1 MIFSYSETKHNTK
14 MTSKLFFILLT
25 FLITTDAF
33 ATVDRFR
40 AMWRD
45 DPATTMVI
53 GFDLI
58 SGSNPVIYYD
68 TQDMGRDYEQ
78 YRYLQEV
85 DNVTEAKGMNN
96 QFIRLRGLM
105 PNTIYY
111 FVIKDSENVSR
122 KMSFRT
128 MPDNPY
134 ERLSIV
140 AGGDSRN
147 HREARRNANTMVAK
161 LRPHLVMFGGD
172 MTGGDNSD
180 QWKKWFDDWQETIGK
195 DGRIIPIIVTRGNH
209 ESSNQSLKNLFDVA
223 AENLYYGI
231 TFGGDL
237 LRVYTLNTLI
247 SSGGDQMDWLH
258 HDLKT
263 NGTRSRWKMAQY
275 HYAIRP
281 HTSSKTE
288 RNDQLKNW
296 ATLFHKYKVNLV
308 VESDIHVVK
317 STWPIR
323 PSREAGS
330 EHGFIRDDVNGTVY
344 VGEGCWGAPLRR
356 ANDRKSWTRDTDSFN
371 QFKWITVDYDGIE
384 VRTIKTDNA
393 ANVAYSTEA
402 DRFTAPN
409 GIEIWHPENGPV
421 IYINHPGSSDV
432 ATSSEPI
439 AEPVPVSTPVPSKKP
454 VPKKETV
461 KYTKKPVAEKPKK
474 TTSVPVVKPVE
485 VVEKVSVS
493 NFNATVNDDEVTVQ
507 WVSTNEPKDVV
518 YDVLRSEDGKA
529 YVSIKKVNGS
539 QLKGENR
546 YKIMDDISNVSNR
559 KYLSYRLGHNKKSEY
574 LTAKKSTSERWKSFK
589 KVMADP
595 RTGLC
600 KVKYKLE
607 SFGDITIN
615 MIDVN
620 DTEII
625 SNQYDDKKPG
635 VYLQTIDMRTLPV
648 GSYLV
653 VIKAGDIILNRY
665 RVDKK

>member
-1 MIFSYSETKHNTK
+1 
-14 MTSKLFFILLT
+14 MTSKLFFILFAL
-25 FLITTDAF
+25 FFASDAF

-40 AMWRD
+40 GMWRD
-45 DPATTMVI
+45 NPATTMVI

-68 TQDMGRDYEQ
+68 TEDKGRDYEQ

-85 DNVTEAKGMNN
+85 DNVTQAKGMNN

-134 ERLSIV
+134 ERLSII

-147 HREARRNANTMVAK
+147 HRAARRNANLMVAK

-209 ESSNQSLKNLFDVA
+209 ESSNESLKALFDVA
-223 AENLYYGI
+223 AEKLYYGI
-231 TFGGDL
+231 TIGGDL

-247 SSGGDQMDWLH
+247 SSGGDQMAWLH

-263 NGTRSRWKMAQY
+263 NGVNCRWKMAQY

-281 HTSSKTE
+281 HTTSKTE

-330 EHGFIRDDVNGTVY
+330 EQGFIRDDVNGTVY

-371 QFKWITVDYDGIE
+371 QFKWIVVDYDGIE
-384 VRTIKTDNA
+384 VRTVKTDNA
-393 ANVAYSTEA
+393 ETVDYCTE
-402 DRFTAPN
+402 DTRFSAPS
-409 GIEIWHPENGPV
+409 GIEIWHPANGPV
-421 IYINHPGSSDV
+421 IYINQPESNV
-432 ATSSEPI
+432 I
-439 AEPVPVSTPVPSKKP
+439 ASTETPVTTPVPDRTPIPQKEPVSKPETIKNVKKP
-454 VPKKETV
+454 VV
-461 KYTKKPVAEKPKK
+461 EKPRVV
-474 TTSVPVVKPVE
+474 TTAPAVKPVE
-485 VVEKVSVS
+485 KVVVS
-493 NFNATVNDDEVTVQ
+493 NFSANILDDEVVVKWT
-507 WVSTNEPKDVV
+507 SFDEPKDVV

-529 YVSIKKVNGS
+529 FVSISKVNGT
-539 QLKGENR
+539 QLKGENQ
-546 YKIMDDISNVSNR
+546 YKIVDKIRHVGDR
-559 KYLSYRLGHNKKSEY
+559 KYLAYRLGHNKKSGEY
-574 LTAKKSTSERWKSFK
+574 ITAKKSTQERWKSFK
-589 KVMADP
+589 KLMADKK
-595 RTGLC
+595 TGLC
-600 KVKYKLE
+600 KVKYTLE
-607 SFGDITIN
+607 SFGDVTIN

-620 DTEII
+620 DNEIV
-625 SNQYDDKKPG
+625 SNKYDNKKPG

-653 VIKAGDIILNRY
+653 IIKTGKIVLNQY

>member
-1 MIFSYSETKHNTK
+1 
-14 MTSKLFFILLT
+14 MTSKLLFILLT
-25 FLITTDAF
+25 FLITSDAF

-45 DPATTMVI
+45 DPSTTIVI

-68 TQDMGRDYEQ
+68 TEDKGRDYEQ

-85 DNVTEAKGMNN
+85 DLVTESKGMNN
-96 QFIRLRGLM
+96 QFTRLRGLM

-111 FVIKDSENVSR
+111 FVIKDSDNVSR

-128 MPDNPY
+128 LPDNPY
-134 ERLSIV
+134 ERLSII

-147 HREARRNANTMVAK
+147 HREARRKANMMVAK

-172 MTGGDNSD
+172 MTGGDNAD

-209 ESSNQSLKNLFDVA
+209 ESSNQSLKKLFDVA
-223 AENLYYGI
+223 AENLYYGLTI
-231 TFGGDL
+231 GGDL

-247 SSGGDQMDWLH
+247 SSGGDQMTWLN

-263 NGTRSRWKMAQY
+263 NGSRCRWKMAQY

-296 ATLFHKYKVNLV
+296 ATLFHKYQVNLV

-323 PSREAGS
+323 PSKEPGS
-330 EHGFIRDDVNGTVY
+330 DHGFIRDDVNGTVY

-371 QFKWITVDYDGIE
+371 QFKWIVVDYDGIE

-393 ANVAYSTEA
+393 ESVGYCTEET
-402 DRFTAPN
+402 RFSAPS
-409 GIEIWHPENGPV
+409 GIDIWHPENGPV
-421 IYINHPGSSDV
+421 IYINQPPSNMVDNM
-432 ATSSEPI
+432 SEPMT
-439 AEPVPVSTPVPSKKP
+439 EPVPDRTSVHQ
-454 VPKKETV
+454 KEPV
-461 KYTKKPVAEKPKK
+461 KYTKKPVAVKPKN
-474 TTSVPVVKPVE
+474 TTSVPIVKPVK
-485 VVEKVSVS
+485 VIEKVTVS

-507 WVSTNEPKDVV
+507 WISNNEPKDVV

-529 YVSIKKVNGS
+529 FVSIVKVNGK

-546 YKIMDDISNVSNR
+546 YQIMDDISNISNR
-559 KYLSYRLGHNKKSEY
+559 KHLSYRLGHNKKSEY
-574 LTAKKSTSERWKSFK
+574 LTAKKSTKDRWKSFK

-600 KVKYKLE
+600 KVKYTLE

-620 DTEII
+620 DNEII
-625 SNQYDDKKPG
+625 TNQYDDKKPG

-653 VIKAGDIILNRY
+653 VIKAGTVILNQY

>member
-1 MIFSYSETKHNTK
+1 

-25 FLITTDAF
+25 FLITSDAF

-58 SGSNPVIYYD
+58 SGTNPVIYYD
-68 TQDMGRDYEQ
+68 TQDNGRDYDQ

-85 DNVTEAKGMNN
+85 DHVVSAKGMNN

-134 ERLSIV
+134 ERLSII

-147 HREARRNANTMVAK
+147 HRAARRNANSMVAK

-209 ESSNQSLKNLFDVA
+209 ESSNVSLRELFDVA
-223 AENLYYGI
+223 AEKLYYGMTI
-231 TFGGDL
+231 GGDL

-247 SSGGDQMDWLH
+247 SSGGDQMAWLN

-263 NGTRSRWKMAQY
+263 IGTRCRWKMAQY

-281 HTSSKTE
+281 HTTSKTE

-323 PSREAGS
+323 PSREPGS

-371 QFKWITVDYDGIE
+371 QFKWIVVDYDGIE

-393 ANVAYSTEA
+393 NEVGYCTE
-402 DRFTAPN
+402 DTRFSAPN
-409 GIEIWHPENGPV
+409 GIEIWHPANGPV
-421 IYINHPGSSDV
+421 IYINHPG
-432 ATSSEPI
+432 ATDIASMDEPI
-439 AEPVPVSTPVPSKKP
+439 AEPVPVRTPVSEKKP
-454 VPKKETV
+454 TPKTEKP
-461 KYTKKPVAEKPKK
+461 KYVEKPVAEKPKK
-474 TTSVPVVKPVE
+474 SAPVPVVKPIKKVEKE
-485 VVEKVSVS
+485 VVVS
-493 NFNATVNDDEVTVQ
+493 NFNATVYDEEVTVQ
-507 WVSTNEPKDVV
+507 WTSIDEPQNVV

-529 YVSIKKVNGS
+529 YISISQVSGT

-546 YKIMDDISNVSNR
+546 YKIVDNISKITNR
-559 KYLSYRLGHNKKSEY
+559 KQLSYRLGHNKKSGEY
-574 LTAKKSTSERWKSFK
+574 LTAKKSTTERWKSFK
-589 KVMADP
+589 KVKADP

-600 KVKYKLE
+600 KVKYTLE
-607 SFGDITIN
+607 SFGDITIS

-620 DTEII
+620 DTEIL
-625 SNQYDDKKPG
+625 SNKYENKKPG
-635 VYLQTIDMRTLPV
+635 VYLQTIDMRTLQV

-653 VIKAGDIILNRY
+653 VIKAGQVILNQY
-665 RVDKK
+665 RVDKR